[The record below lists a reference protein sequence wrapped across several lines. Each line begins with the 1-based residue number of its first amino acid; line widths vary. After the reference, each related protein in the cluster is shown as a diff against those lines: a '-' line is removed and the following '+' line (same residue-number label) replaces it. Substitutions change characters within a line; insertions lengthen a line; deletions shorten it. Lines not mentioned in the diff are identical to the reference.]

1 MVGGHIIPLE
11 RAVYCANPDAVKT
24 CLRIC
29 AAPDQVSIGV
39 RVGSYL
45 QAISYFVLVLVAPD
59 EGGAESVWL
68 GLSISFSFLFALI
81 MQLVYGSVTLHH
93 AVIIT
98 LLSHLPFIATLSGMN
113 TLTSYEVLGPAG
125 VRFLQGGMIL
135 KSVLTM
141 LIWAACLWA
150 WYVGQLPSWTFLQF
164 RQANCFSSTSLVLWM
179 YPVSPKNESTT
190 LSTILVV
197 TYSAFWFLILCLGS
211 YWTLIAPRVLR
222 RRGGYL
228 RDPKKK
234 KVKGFEALRQRVKD
248 DIGDLEHEHGH
259 EHEHEHEHEHKR
271 ERGSGHERG
280 RGGEDETESG
290 GSSNEDERRRAFI
303 KQNPRAYE
311 RDEDG
316 GVGLAMMTVRSMSK
330 SRRTPSP
337 TSAPLPLSRTASTS
351 SLPSYRSSR
360 TDPSRA
366 ALSEAG
372 GVQASRAL
380 SPPSA
385 TRGMTALSPW
395 SKGLRGSDQDAAVRW
410 TRRQAESR
418 HHFIIWPLVALLL
431 VFVIVTTELQ
441 MVANDVF
448 SGEMELDFPGAL
460 TLALALPTLWAVAKS
475 VNRIREGRRPTPTQR
490 RDETFWEIA
499 SSERAAQRRRAER
512 RRPAR
517 RSYSSSSS
525 HESSSASE
533 SEPAVRG
540 RSSRR

>member
-11 RAVYCANPDAVKT
+11 RAVYCANPDAVET

-45 QAISYFVLVLVAPD
+45 QAVSYFVLVLVAPD

-98 LLSHLPFIATLSGMN
+98 LLSHLPYISTLAGMN

-125 VRFLQGGMIL
+125 VRFLQSGMIL
-135 KSVLTM
+135 KSVLTA

-150 WYVGQLPSWTFLQF
+150 WYVGQLPGWTFLQF
-164 RQANCFSSTSLVLWM
+164 RQANCFSSTSLVVWM
-179 YPVSPKNESTT
+179 YPVSPKDERTT
-190 LSTILVV
+190 LSTILIV
-197 TYSAFWFLILCLGS
+197 TYSAFWFLVLCLGS
-211 YWTLIAPRVLR
+211 YWTLIAPRVLL
-222 RRGGYL
+222 RRGGHL

-234 KVKGFEALRQRVKD
+234 KVKGFEALRRRVED

-259 EHEHEHEHEHKR
+259 GR
-271 ERGSGHERG
+271 EREHDGAG
-280 RGGEDETESG
+280 ESG
-290 GSSNEDERRRAFI
+290 DSSDDERRRAFI
-303 KQNPRAYE
+303 KRNPKAYH
-311 RDEDG
+311 RDEDDG
-316 GVGLAMMTVRSMSK
+316 IGLAMMTLRSMSK

-337 TSAPLPLSRTASTS
+337 TSTPLPVSCSASTS

-360 TDPSRA
+360 TDPSRTAA

-372 GVQASRAL
+372 GVQASRTL

-448 SGEMELDFPGAL
+448 TGEMELDFPGAL

-499 SSERAAQRRRAER
+499 SGERAAQRRRADER
-512 RRPAR
+512 RRER
-517 RSYSSSSS
+517 RAYSSSSS
-525 HESSSASE
+525 HESSIGESASE
-533 SEPAVRG
+533 SEPVARG

>member
-11 RAVYCANPDAVKT
+11 RAVYCANPDAVET

-45 QAISYFVLVLVAPD
+45 QAVSYFVLVLVAPD

-98 LLSHLPFIATLSGMN
+98 LLSHLPYISTLSGMN

-125 VRFLQGGMIL
+125 VRFLQSGMIL
-135 KSVLTM
+135 KSVLTA
-141 LIWAACLWA
+141 LVWAACLWA

-164 RQANCFSSTSLVLWM
+164 RQANCFSSTSLVVWM
-179 YPVSPKNESTT
+179 YPVSPKDEHTT
-190 LSTILVV
+190 LSTFLIV
-197 TYSAFWFLILCLGS
+197 TYSAFWFLVLCIGS
-211 YWTLIAPRVLR
+211 YWTLIAPRVLL
-222 RRGGYL
+222 RRGGHL

-248 DIGDLEHEHGH
+248 DIGDLEHDH
-259 EHEHEHEHEHKR
+259 EHQRGQGR
-271 ERGSGHERG
+271 ERGRD
-280 RGGEDETESG
+280 GEDETESG
-290 GSSNEDERRRAFI
+290 GSSDEAERRRAFI
-303 KQNPRAYE
+303 KRNPRAYE
-311 RDEDG
+311 RDEDDG
-316 GVGLAMMTVRSMSK
+316 IGLAMMTLRSMSK

-337 TSAPLPLSRTASTS
+337 TSTPLPISRTASTS

-360 TDPSRA
+360 SDPSRTAAAA
-366 ALSEAG
+366 ALTDAG
-372 GVQASRAL
+372 GVQASRTL

-385 TRGMTALSPW
+385 TRGMTALSSW

-448 SGEMELDFPGAL
+448 TGEMELDFPGAL

-499 SSERAAQRRRAER
+499 SSERAAQRRRADKR
-512 RRPAR
+512 RRAR
-517 RSYSSSSS
+517 RAYSSSSS
-525 HESSSASE
+525 HESSSGGSEGE
-533 SEPAVRG
+533 SEPAARG